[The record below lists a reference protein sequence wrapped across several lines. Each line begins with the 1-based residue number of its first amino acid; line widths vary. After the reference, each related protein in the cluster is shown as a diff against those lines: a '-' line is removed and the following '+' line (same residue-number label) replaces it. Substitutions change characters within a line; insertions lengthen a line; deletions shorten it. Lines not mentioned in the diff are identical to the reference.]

1 MKTIYE
7 STGKG
12 YETKGD
18 YQLPNIKEDDSKEY
32 HIGVWGQRYRRYLKN
47 NHRVIYYN
55 YLTAGTLYKYLSEV
69 DNRAEEMFATL
80 VKTLAEQENIT
91 ENLKADDMMMW
102 VKKMNGIRNRATE
115 IVNNEVIFV

>member
-18 YQLPNIKEDDSKEY
+18 YQLPNIKADDSKEY
-32 HIGVWGQRYRRYLKN
+32 RIGIWGQRYRRYLKN

-55 YLTAGTLYKYLSEV
+55 YLTAGTLYEHLSEV
-69 DNRAEEMFATL
+69 DNRAEMMFETL
-80 VKTLAEQENIT
+80 VETLAEQENIT
-91 ENLKADDMMMW
+91 ENLKADDMMLW
-102 VKKMNGIRNRATE
+102 VKKMNGIRNRAAE
-115 IVNNEVIFV
+115 IVNSEVIFV

>member
-18 YQLPNIKEDDSKEY
+18 YQLPNIKADGSKEY

-55 YLTAGTLYKYLSEV
+55 YLTAGTLYEHLNEV
-69 DNRAEEMFATL
+69 DNRAEMMFETL